1 MGFVF
6 AIKYKTFIYSVFL
19 ISSRYEEK
27 KEMVEES
34 IFRGVIDFFGKIGIY
49 DVILPFLL
57 VFTIVFAIFEKTK
70 ILGVEKIDGKEYTK
84 KNINSIVA
92 FIVALLVIASTQLV
106 SVINE
111 VMANVVLLL
120 VLAVCFLLLVGVFFK
135 DNEFS
140 LEKMPGWTKF
150 FMIMMFVAIIVIFL
164 NALDWLQF
172 VFALFV
178 YWDATWAA
186 AIIFV
191 IFMIGFMWF
200 ITKDNAPKSK
210 VDKKNE

>member
-1 MGFVF
+1 
-6 AIKYKTFIYSVFL
+6 
-19 ISSRYEEK
+19 
-27 KEMVEES
+27 MVEES

-92 FIVALLVIASTQLV
+92 FIVALLVVASTQLV

-120 VLAVCFLLLVGVFFK
+120 ILAVCFLLLVGVFFK

-150 FMIMMFVAIIVIFL
+150 FMVVMFIAIIVIFL
-164 NALDWLQF
+164 NALDWFQYI
-172 VFALFV
+172 FALFV
-178 YWDATWAA
+178 FWDATWAA

-191 IFMIGFMWF
+191 LVMLGFMWF
-200 ITKDNAPKSK
+200 ITKDNVPKSK
-210 VDKKNE
+210 GDKKE